1 MVRRPSC
8 LIPDLT
14 GVSFTIQCDV
24 SCVFVIHGLY
34 YVEVHFSLSTLLR
47 VLGTNKFW
55 IIWDAFPA
63 LLIWSWFLPLLF
75 FFVVHFKN
83 IFHRIYFR
91 ERERVGRRYK
101 KRERILTQ
109 PTETPTCPI
118 MHFQCVLLPWLIC
131 RCWTTHPE
139 SLK

>member
-101 KRERILTQ
+101 KRERILTNWDTHMPHHAFSVCFVTVIDMQ
-109 PTETPTCPI
+109 MLNHP
-118 MHFQCVLLPWLIC
+118 PWI
-131 RCWTTHPE
+131 
-139 SLK
+139 S